1 MSFGGSCANFT
12 IREFTENALKMYTD
26 EEYWNQCLKISENI
40 LKKNENEDQLG
51 SNLKQAIVK
60 SELAAYE
67 GRSRSV
73 YEE

>member
-1 MSFGGSCANFT
+1 
-12 IREFTENALKMYTD
+12 MYTD